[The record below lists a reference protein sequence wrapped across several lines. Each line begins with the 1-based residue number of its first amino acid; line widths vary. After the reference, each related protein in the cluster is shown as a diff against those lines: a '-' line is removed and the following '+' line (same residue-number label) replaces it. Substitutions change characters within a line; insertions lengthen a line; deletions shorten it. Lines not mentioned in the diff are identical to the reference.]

1 MRLIAVNPTRLLPYA
16 AALALLALS
25 PAALAAPKACRLV
38 TAPAGDGRATG
49 HTSTPYTDDVYDS
62 TDLDILSA
70 DVATDAKNITAV
82 VRLKTLREN
91 DPDSPTGRSWDVSF
105 LVGEQRYI
113 MMATV
118 APDGHRGIVYRQ
130 LHDTRYSGNGATT
143 AEGIGPAKVVFDHKR
158 AEVRMTAPLSHFVP
172 HTPIIRGHAIR
183 DLSSWSYHHAGVGG
197 GRHSLPNG
205 HVVDYGSGGVGSS
218 IDGATSTKVYVAGT
232 ASCVAV
238 GR

>member
-1 MRLIAVNPTRLLPYA
+1 MRLIRLTPYA
-16 AALALLALS
+16 AAVALLALT

-38 TAPAGDGRATG
+38 TDPAGDGRATG

-82 VRLKTLREN
+82 VRLKTLRAE
-91 DPDSPTGRSWDVSF
+91 DPDSPTGRSWDLWFV
-105 LVGEQRYI
+105 VGEQRYI

-118 APDGHRGIVYRQ
+118 APDGYRAIVYRQ
-130 LHDTRYSGNGATT
+130 LHDTRYNGNGATA
-143 AEGIGPAKVVFDHKR
+143 AEGIGRAKVVLDLAR
-158 AEVRMTAPLSHFVP
+158 AEVRMTAPLSLFVP
-172 HTPIIRGHAIR
+172 HTPIVRGHAIR
-183 DLSSWSYHHAGVGG
+183 DLASWSYHHTGVGG

-205 HVVDYGSGGVGSS
+205 HVVDYGSGGVGNS
-218 IDGATSTKVYVAGT
+218 IDSATSTKAYVVGT
-232 ASCVAV
+232 PSCVAV